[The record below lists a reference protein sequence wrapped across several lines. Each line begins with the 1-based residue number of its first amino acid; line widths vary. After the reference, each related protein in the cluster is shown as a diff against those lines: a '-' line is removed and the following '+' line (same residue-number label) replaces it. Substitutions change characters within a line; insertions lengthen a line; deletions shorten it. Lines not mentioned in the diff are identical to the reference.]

1 MARSASWHWVIAG
14 AAVLAA
20 AAAATATAA
29 LRGGDGEPRK
39 LADEFPYAQEAAAT
53 AGGIT
58 LRLTSA
64 DFSGTA
70 TLVRLEAEASGLAEG
85 GRAPAAL
92 VIARGG
98 VRGDFAALTA
108 SAGGALTGGKAAP
121 LILRLSPVTDARERV
136 LEVAQVDL
144 YAADGTAWSVTGPW
158 RLTVRPPG
166 DIDRLLRV
174 EPLEAAAVRGPAGVQ
189 VQVVSAARSTTEVE
203 VVVAF
208 SGGAVPLDV
217 PVLRRPDGATFP
229 GAALERLGDGP
240 FRFIFPPV
248 DGPVT
253 LVFGHMALP
262 APAGAPAHETAVD
275 LGAVIAANGLAGRPG
290 ESAVI
295 GPAAV
300 RAVRGAFV
308 PLRLWFDLG
317 PGGKTRAQLELSGAA
332 EPAPGE
338 PGPVGWVA
346 LPGGKLLPVNAW
358 GVGYQRDGTGAVV
371 GAVTTLA
378 IDVDDVSELMGT
390 VAVSLG
396 APAETA
402 AGPWEVELGP
412 AE

>member
-1 MARSASWHWVIAG
+1 MARSASWRWVIAG

-20 AAAATATAA
+20 AAAATAFAA

-121 LILRLSPVTDARERV
+121 LTLRLSPVTDARERV

-166 DIDRLLRV
+166 DIDRLLPV

-217 PVLRRPDGATFP
+217 PVLRRPDGTAFP

-412 AE
+412 AD